1 MIRMS
6 YPSEIMLPV
15 TASGTTLLTESAAR
29 EALTGQ
35 RRGLRALLPFIG
47 PAVMASV
54 AYMDPG
60 NFATNIQAGSTYG
73 YQLLWVVLLANLM
86 AMLFQ
91 AMSAKLGIVTG
102 RSLAQLSREHF
113 SPRLVPWMWITAE
126 IAAVATDVAEFLGGA
141 LGISLLFKV
150 SLLCGLSITA
160 AVTFAMLQLE
170 KHGFRPLELTIGAL
184 VCVIGASYVWELIV
198 APPDWHTALLDT
210 LVPRL
215 SDGSTLLAVGIVGAT
230 VMPHTLYAHSGL
242 TQNRTPAR
250 NDHERRSLLRFSNQE
265 VVIAL
270 GLAGVI
276 NLAMVAM
283 ASTVFGTAAPGVA
296 DIAKAYH
303 SAIQTLGAAAAAV
316 FMISLIASGV
326 SSSVIGTLAGQMIMK
341 GFMGFTIPLWTRRL
355 LTMLPAFLL
364 ALLCRPTTAM
374 LLSQVVLSF
383 CLPVPLIALVVLSS
397 RNTVMGSFA
406 SGRGVTLLAVGATV
420 VILILNLVLIA
431 ELLT

>member
-1 MIRMS
+1 MS
-6 YPSEIMLPV
+6 YPFKIMLPV
-15 TASGTTLLTESAAR
+15 TTAGTTLGTESAVR
-29 EALTGQ
+29 EALAGQ
-35 RRGLRALLPFIG
+35 RRGPRALLPFLG

-73 YQLLWVVLLANLM
+73 YQLLWVVLLANIM

-102 RSLAQLSREHF
+102 RSLAELCREHF
-113 SPRLVPWMWITAE
+113 SPRLVLWMWIAAE

-150 SLLCGLSITA
+150 SLLFGLSTTA

-170 KHGFRPLELTIGAL
+170 KRGFRPLELTVGAL

-210 LVPRL
+210 VVPRL
-215 SDGSTLLAVGIVGAT
+215 SAGSTLLAVGIVGAT

-242 TQNRTPAR
+242 TQNRAPAR
-250 NDHERRSLLRFSNQE
+250 NDQERRGLLRFSNQE

-270 GLAGVI
+270 GFAGLI
-276 NLAMVAM
+276 NLAMVIM
-283 ASTVFGTAAPGVA
+283 ASTVFGTSTPGLT
-296 DIAKAYH
+296 DIALAYH
-303 SAIQTLGAAAAAV
+303 IVIQKLGAAAAVV
-316 FMISLIASGV
+316 FMIALIASGI

-341 GFMGFTIPLWTRRL
+341 GFMGFTIPLWARRL
-355 LTMLPAFLL
+355 ITMLPAFAL
-364 ALLCRPTTAM
+364 ALYCRPTTAM
-374 LLSQVVLSF
+374 IFSQVVLSF
-383 CLPVPLIALVVLSS
+383 CLPLPLIALVVLSS
-397 RNTVMGSFA
+397 RSAVMGKFA
-406 SGRGVTLLAVGATV
+406 CGRAVTLTAAGATA
-420 VILILNLVLIA
+420 VILVLNGMLIRA
-431 ELLT
+431 LI